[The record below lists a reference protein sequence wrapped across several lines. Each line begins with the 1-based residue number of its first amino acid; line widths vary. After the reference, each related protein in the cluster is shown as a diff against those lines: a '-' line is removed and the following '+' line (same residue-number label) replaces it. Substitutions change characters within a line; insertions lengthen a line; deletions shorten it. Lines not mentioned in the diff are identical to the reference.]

1 MYNSI
6 FALPIQ
12 SVGAVKNMHCGFP
25 QCISLFFLNYSQLA
39 YHNSCVLL
47 EYLDFNAPVD
57 EHIFRQLIYCADK
70 AVGEH
75 LAVEFFVL
83 FAELTAFVYNRSVG
97 FYRQVVD
104 TLIFFLMIGD
114 FQLVVGVISESA
126 QLAPGT
132 TDCRRL

>member
-39 YHNSCVLL
+39 YHNSRVFFK
-47 EYLDFNAPVD
+47 YLDFNAPVD

-83 FAELTAFVYNRSVG
+83 FAEQTAFVYSRSVRL
-97 FYRQVVD
+97 YRQVVD
-104 TLIFFLMIGD
+104 ALIFF
-114 FQLVVGVISESA
+114 
-126 QLAPGT
+126 
-132 TDCRRL
+132 